1 MSDFDPK
8 EFEAKIAADIEA
20 SMSPHDDSGY
30 KGHCPLCSK
39 QLVVSKYKTVDC
51 PEGHYSAAIQSF
63 EEIWNAFDESPLVK
77 NNIFTDNDVAKFL
90 KDLEAINIIEVD
102 NDGEDVEKTA

>member
-1 MSDFDPK
+1 MSDDVQ
-8 EFEAKIAADIEA
+8 KIVEGIEEV
-20 SMSPHDDSGY
+20 MRPPHDDSGY

-51 PEGHYSAAIQSF
+51 PEGHYSASIPLF
-63 EEIWNAFDESPLVK
+63 EKIWNAFDELAQVQ
-77 NNIFTDNDVAKFL
+77 NNIFSDNDVAKLL

-102 NDGEDVEKTA
+102 NDGEDIEKTAQD